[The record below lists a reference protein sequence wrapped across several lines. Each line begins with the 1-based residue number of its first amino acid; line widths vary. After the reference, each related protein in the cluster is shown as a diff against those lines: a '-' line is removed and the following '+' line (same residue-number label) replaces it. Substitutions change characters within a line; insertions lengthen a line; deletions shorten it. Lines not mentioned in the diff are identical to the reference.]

1 VELAFMKSSLDILQ
15 SIELFQGLTTEDLQK
30 ILKIGQEESFSA
42 GEVIFREGDLA
53 EKFYVILQGKVEV
66 WKNYGLPSQDILA
79 IRGAGDTFGEMA
91 LIDELP
97 RSATLKTVE
106 PTLCLVQKK
115 EDFQKLLKENSTITL
130 TLMKSVSAMVRQSNE
145 AFISGLR
152 QKNLKLEKAYQDL
165 QVAQQELI
173 KSERLSTLGK
183 FASMVLHDLRN
194 PISIL
199 KGYAEMI
206 VLTPGVDEKISKYS
220 EKIVAEAGR
229 LSRMAGELL
238 DFSRGDIRLNL
249 LPVQLDTFFLT
260 LQENIAPAYEA
271 KELLIKID
279 NHVQEAIMMDLDRL
293 LRVFINLADN
303 ARKAMEKGGTLTISA
318 RPEGKTVVFF
328 IEDTGKGMSPEVLEK
343 IFDPF
348 FSQSTQGG
356 TGLGMLVVSNVISA
370 HQGVLRVESQ
380 EGLGT
385 KVIIQMP
392 KTQEMV

>member
-1 VELAFMKSSLDILQ
+1 MSYKASNFFKG
-15 SIELFQGLTTEDLQK
+15 FTTEDLQK

-115 EDFQKLLKENSTITL
+115 EDFQKLLKENSSITL

-206 VLTPGVDEKISKYS
+206 VLTPGVDEKISKYR

-348 FSQSTQGG
+348 FSQSTSGR
-356 TGLGMLVVSNVISA
+356 
-370 HQGVLRVESQ
+370 VLAW
-380 EGLGT
+380 GCWW
-385 KVIIQMP
+385 
-392 KTQEMV
+392 

>member
-1 VELAFMKSSLDILQ
+1 VELAFMKSSLEILQ

>member
-1 VELAFMKSSLDILQ
+1 MKSSLDILQ